1 MAVNIKSIKILS
13 IKVTDEHVH
22 GSKAVLELVENII
35 KYDDMTKTTTII
47 AIGKLFSDGTYEGN
61 DIFRYLST
69 DNGILHYIKV
79 RKIAKV
85 LSKKGHIL
93 RNLSAISQKKDLQ
106 KWKED
111 SIVSYGQRWIVEA
124 VFSSIKITFGE

>member
-111 SIVSYGQRWIVEA
+111 SIVSYGQRWIVET

>member
-47 AIGKLFSDGTYEGN
+47 AIGKLFSDGTTYEGN
-61 DIFRYLST
+61 DIFRYLG
-69 DNGILHYIKV
+69 DKGIQPCIKV
-79 RKIAKV
+79 R
-85 LSKKGHIL
+85 
-93 RNLSAISQKKDLQ
+93 
-106 KWKED
+106 
-111 SIVSYGQRWIVEA
+111 
-124 VFSSIKITFGE
+124 